1 MQHWVMDHVVLV
13 SVMSGLAFVAGL
25 VAAVGVAVVLPENY
39 FVTPPEHRHG
49 KGLAKKIL
57 KNVVGVVAIL
67 AGIVMSMPLVPGPGI
82 VILVVGL
89 SMTDFPG
96 KRKVELKAL
105 RIPGILSGLNK
116 LRKSLGR
123 APLRVPNASGNS
135 TSHQPSVTQRFE

>member
-25 VAAVGVAVVLPENY
+25 VTAVGVAVVLPENY

-57 KNVVGVVAIL
+57 KNVVGVVAVL
-67 AGIVMSMPLVPGPGI
+67 AGIVMAMPLVPGPGI
-82 VILVVGL
+82 VILVIGL

-96 KRKVELKAL
+96 KRKVELKVL
-105 RIPGILSGLNK
+105 RIRGILFGLNK
-116 LRKSLGR
+116 LRKSFGR
-123 APLRVPNASGNS
+123 APLRLPN
-135 TSHQPSVTQRFE
+135 TSRDSLSPPPSVTRRFE